1 MKKIYFLLIVTALIA
16 APFWSISQ
24 NMVQNADL
32 EQWDNAST
40 PTDWDLY
47 DNISQESTVIHSGTY
62 SAAQMS
68 DASSQKF
75 RQDLDNVSPG
85 TEYTIEYWYFDNDPA
100 ARTRIWSYWM
110 DASGTYLDANADE
123 LRPSTYSED
132 NTSWQHYIVTLTA
145 PVNAAQFRF
154 EVRTYKENNNTG
166 GHVYFDDFNF
176 SGQTSNDPEPSNY
189 PTNFAAAANGLTID
203 LTWTDATGAQLPS
216 GYLILGAKDGSSTSA
231 PQDGTPVADDFDW
244 SDGTAAANV
253 SYGVQTF
260 TFSGLDVFT
269 TYTFTIYPYTNGGEN
284 IDYKTDGTAPTASAT
299 TPDITIL
306 SDVDF
311 EDGTFGDWTPHNVT
325 GDQAWESYTYNDNTF
340 AKMSGYDGGPHANE
354 DWLISPMM
362 NLATYQSVTFNF
374 SSATKYDG
382 NHLQLFYSTDYDGS
396 GDPNDFTWTEITDQA
411 QWSDGN
417 YSWVESGD
425 VSLNNYLA
433 DNFYLAFKY
442 TSGDDKC
449 ATWEVDD
456 ILIYGVNGVGITT
469 HNTSKLEFY
478 PNPVNDNV
486 VINAENEGV
495 LSVYSLTGQLQKRV
509 NVNKGENVVSLNNLA
524 KGLYLLQLKDGKG
537 DIYTSKV
544 SVK

>member
-269 TYTFTIYPYTNGGEN
+269 TYTFTIYP
-284 IDYKTDGTAPTASAT
+284 
-299 TPDITIL
+299 
-306 SDVDF
+306 
-311 EDGTFGDWTPHNVT
+311 
-325 GDQAWESYTYNDNTF
+325 
-340 AKMSGYDGGPHANE
+340 
-354 DWLISPMM
+354 
-362 NLATYQSVTFNF
+362 
-374 SSATKYDG
+374 
-382 NHLQLFYSTDYDGS
+382 
-396 GDPNDFTWTEITDQA
+396 
-411 QWSDGN
+411 
-417 YSWVESGD
+417 
-425 VSLNNYLA
+425 
-433 DNFYLAFKY
+433 
-442 TSGDDKC
+442 
-449 ATWEVDD
+449 
-456 ILIYGVNGVGITT
+456 
-469 HNTSKLEFY
+469 
-478 PNPVNDNV
+478 
-486 VINAENEGV
+486 
-495 LSVYSLTGQLQKRV
+495 
-509 NVNKGENVVSLNNLA
+509 
-524 KGLYLLQLKDGKG
+524 
-537 DIYTSKV
+537 
-544 SVK
+544 

>member
-340 AKMSGYDGGPHANE
+340 AKMSGYSSGSHANE
-354 DWLISPMM
+354 DWLVSPELDFTGFISG
-362 NLATYQSVTFNF
+362 NFTFDN
-374 SSATKYDG
+374 AYKYDG
-382 NHLQLFYSTDYDGS
+382 NPLLLMVSTDYDGS
-396 GDPNDFTWTEITDQA
+396 SSPETFTWNDISGSA
-411 QWSDGN
+411 NWSDGN
-417 YSWVESGD
+417 YDWVSSD
-425 VSLNNYLA
+425 VDLSEYLGQKI
-433 DNFYLAFKY
+433 YLAFKY
-442 TSGDDKC
+442 TSTDD
-449 ATWEVDD
+449 ASSTWEVDN
-456 ILIYGVNGVGITT
+456 LFVFGVKATGVDENNAGNVSI
-469 HNTSKLEFY
+469 Y
-478 PNPVNDNV
+478 PNPATGYFNLSSNLNGTLTMIDISGRVVLSKEIVSGNNTIDISTLTNGIYISNV
-486 VINAENEGV
+486 V
-495 LSVYSLTGQLQKRV
+495 LSNGSKTT
-509 NVNKGENVVSLNNLA
+509 A
-524 KGLYLLQLKDGKG
+524 K
-537 DIYTSKV
+537 IM
-544 SVK
+544 VK